1 MEAFLRVVLPM
12 ILGRTQFKIRQFQ
25 NKDQLLKRLPTRLQ
39 GYAQWITADYKIV
52 VLVDRDNED
61 CEKLKAQLE
70 QMALNASLATRS
82 QPAGGQFTVINR
94 IVIEELEAWYFG
106 DWQAVQKAY
115 PRRYPV
121 HPGTITIPRPR
132 RDSGRPWE
140 HFEPV
145 LQTGRVTI
153 ETACA
158 RLKPQNRSAHSW
170 TLKTIARIA
179 FSVFEMRSRIWS
191 APAEIRPRP
200 IRRSS
205 TPSIP
210 LPRTDDQ
217 CVALSRLHLYLIA

>member
-1 MEAFLRVVLPM
+1 MTATTIDFIVEEPSMEAFLRVVLPM

-39 GYAQWITADYKIV
+39 GYSQWITANYKIV

-106 DWQAVQKAY
+106 DWQTVRNAY
-115 PRRYPV
+115 PRVSQSIPAQSRYRDPDAIQG
-121 HPGTITIPRPR
+121 GT
-132 RDSGRPWE
+132 WE

-145 LQTGRVTI
+145 LQRAGYYKNRLRKI
-153 ETACA
+153 EAA
-158 RLKPQNRSAHSW
+158 QSIGPFVDLENNRSHS
-170 TLKTIARIA
+170 
-179 FSVFEMRSRIWS
+179 F
-191 APAEIRPRP
+191 
-200 IRRSS
+200 
-205 TPSIP
+205 
-210 LPRTDDQ
+210 Q
-217 CVALSRLHLYLIA
+217 CFRDALRDLVGPC

>member
-1 MEAFLRVVLPM
+1 MEAFLRAVLPKL
-12 ILGRTQFKIRQFQ
+12 LGDTHFTIHAFRG
-25 NKDQLLKRLPTRLQ
+25 KDQLLKRLPSRLN
-39 GYAQWITADYKIV
+39 GYARWIPPDYRIV

-70 QMALNASLATRS
+70 QIALNAGLATRS

-106 DWQAVQKAY
+106 DWQAVRNAH
-115 PRRYPV
+115 PRRFSV

-132 RDSGRPWE
+132 RDSGRNLGTLR
-140 HFEPV
+140 EPV
-145 LQTGRVTI
+145 LQTGRVLQRTV
-153 ETACA
+153 CA
-158 RLKPQNRSAHSW
+158 RLKPHNRSAHSW

-210 LPRTDDQ
+210 LPRD
-217 CVALSRLHLYLIA
+217 